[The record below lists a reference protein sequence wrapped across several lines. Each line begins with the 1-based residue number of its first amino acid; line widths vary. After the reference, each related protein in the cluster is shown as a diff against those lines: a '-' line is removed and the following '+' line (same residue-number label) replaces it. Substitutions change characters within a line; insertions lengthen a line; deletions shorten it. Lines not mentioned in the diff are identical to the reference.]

1 MGMIHELPF
10 VIGRALSLIGLV
22 ASIGI
27 PSLMAGAWAGWKFRK
42 TREPDEVREA
52 REIRLA
58 CQAEMSSSSSRQVRA
73 VRLFEAAR
81 VMDARAD
88 DLRRDAQ
95 SSRELGTEIVR
106 GNLREPQTQEIS
118 LVEED

>member
-1 MGMIHELPF
+1 MDMFYELPF
-10 VIGRALSLIGLV
+10 DIGRALRLIGLV

-27 PSLMAGAWAGWKFRK
+27 PSLLAGAWPGWKFRK
-42 TREPDEVREA
+42 MREPDEVRKA

-58 CQAEMSSSSSRQVRA
+58 CRAEMSSSSSRQARA

-81 VMDARAD
+81 VMDERAD
-88 DLRRDAQ
+88 DLRRDAK
-95 SSRELGTEIVR
+95 SSRELGIEIVR
-106 GNLREPQTQEIS
+106 GNLREPQAQEIS